1 MIRDRPVRLVHQRQL
16 LEVQIRSVVEEEGWE
31 VRIHSARRRVRIRLA
46 TTLALRRNNNNPV
59 VSVPHQI
66 AIARNKSFLAVEN
79 LFVARNV
86 QLDVRERKKKEKN
99 GVFSIPM
106 YKTIHNKL

>member
-1 MIRDRPVRLVHQRQL
+1 
-16 LEVQIRSVVEEEGWE
+16 
-31 VRIHSARRRVRIRLA
+31 
-46 TTLALRRNNNNPV
+46 
-59 VSVPHQI
+59 VPHQI

-86 QLDVRERKKKEKN
+86 QLDVREREKKKRN

>member
-1 MIRDRPVRLVHQRQL
+1 MIRDRPVRLVHQRLL

-46 TTLALRRNNNNPV
+46 TPLTLRRNNNNPV

-79 LFVARNV
+79 LFAARNV
-86 QLDVRERKKKEKN
+86 QLDVRERKKERK